1 MPISK
6 DEVMQLASLARITLT
21 DDQQEQFTNQLNS
34 VLEKMDTLRSVNTS
48 DITNQ
53 AAVGLENMRLRPDL
67 AVRHD
72 GGRILS
78 ATTASASQSESLRDG
93 FILVPRLSTHE
104 EL

>member
-21 DDQQEQFTNQLNS
+21 DDQQVQFTNQLNS
-34 VLEKMDTLRSVNTS
+34 VLQKMDALRSVNTS
-48 DITNQ
+48 NITNQ
-53 AAVGLENMRLRPDL
+53 AAVGLENMRLRPDI
-67 AVRHD
+67 AVKQEGD
-72 GGRILS
+72 RILNS
-78 ATTASASQSESLRDG
+78 TTASVSPSDSFRDG